1 MESIQLLYMNSTTV
15 NISLPTTM
23 YEDAKRHV
31 KRRGYASVSELIRDA
46 VREWLYPRITV
57 NGFTPEFEKQ
67 VLAAEKEPL
76 ENDVVL
82 TSDKAIRD
90 YFRNP
95 KKKS

>member
-1 MESIQLLYMNSTTV
+1 MSITTV

-67 VLAAEKEPL
+67 VLAAEKEPV

>member
-1 MESIQLLYMNSTTV
+1 MSITTV

-67 VLAAEKEPL
+67 VLESEKEPI
-76 ENDVVL
+76 ENDIVL
-82 TSDKAIRD
+82 DSEKSIRE
-90 YFRNP
+90 YFKNP
-95 KKKS
+95 AKFKKTK